1 MSAVGSGLNALSA
14 ISMALLARERTGK
27 GQWLDVNLY
36 ATALSMQVTGISA
49 LWGCRETG
57 EKPLAYSALL

>member
-1 MSAVGSGLNALSA
+1 
-14 ISMALLARERTGK
+14 MALLARERTGK

-49 LWGCRETG
+49 CGAAG
-57 EKPLAYSALL
+57 KQAKSPLAV